1 MKTNEGSADRIVRL
15 VLGIALL
22 GVALGV
28 LGISSIGGIIAAVVG
43 VVMLVTAAVGFCPA
57 YAILGLKTCPLAK

>member
-57 YAILGLKTCPLAK
+57 YAILGFKTCPLAK

>member
-43 VVMLVTAAVGFCPA
+43 LVMLVTAAVGFCPA
-57 YAILGLKTCPLAK
+57 YAIFGFKTCPLAK

>member
-43 VVMLVTAAVGFCPA
+43 VVMLVTAAIGFCPA
-57 YAILGLKTCPLAK
+57 YAIFGFKTCPLAN

>member
-43 VVMLVTAAVGFCPA
+43 VVMLVTAAIGFCPA
-57 YAILGLKTCPLAK
+57 YAIFGFKTCPLAK

>member
-1 MKTNEGSADRIVRL
+1 MKSNEGSADRIVRL

-22 GVALGV
+22 GVAFGV

-43 VVMLVTAAVGFCPA
+43 VVMLVTAAIGFCPA
-57 YAILGLKTCPLAK
+57 YAIFGFKTCPLTK